1 MKIKYDKATAQTAKC
16 CAIIFSVL
24 LLIGL
29 VMSALK
35 IPGTEVLYI
44 MAVYSGALICVPC
57 WGVYLFARLY
67 FVRLRAYGYEI
78 PEHKKKYGDKLS
90 ELVRIQDAETSLFA
104 KHSKIG
110 ACIYIAIFCVFMVID
125 TVYLFKWNFMKET
138 CYFWYVI
145 CVVLNLLWIVLAG
158 IMRKQENKDKY
169 RDDVEPD
176 DGRKER
182 WNLENIIIFAICFM
196 AVCAIAINLAV
207 STTKYV
213 FEAQIDGD
221 MLQADSIRRDVL
233 SVMKEYERDGKQA
246 SSASYRAICNGVVLT
261 EWKTPEDEL
270 QCSLA
275 EKLQIADFGELAND
289 FKMAD
294 GQARI
299 YVQYRDGNAIVE
311 LLNPIGEVEKNSRV
325 YRRIYVE
332 SDYYSHGR

>member
-1 MKIKYDKATAQTAKC
+1 MEFYEGN
-16 CAIIFSVL
+16 L
-24 LLIGL
+24 L
-29 VMSALK
+29 
-35 IPGTEVLYI
+35 
-44 MAVYSGALICVPC
+44 
-57 WGVYLFARLY
+57 
-67 FVRLRAYGYEI
+67 
-78 PEHKKKYGDKLS
+78 
-90 ELVRIQDAETSLFA
+90 
-104 KHSKIG
+104 
-110 ACIYIAIFCVFMVID
+110 
-125 TVYLFKWNFMKET
+125 
-138 CYFWYVI
+138 FWYVI

-246 SSASYRAICNGVVLT
+246 SSASYRAICSGVVLT

-289 FKMAD
+289 FKMSD
-294 GQARI
+294 GRARI

-311 LLNPIGEVEKNSRV
+311 LLNPIGEVEKIAEFIEG
-325 YRRIYVE
+325 YM
-332 SDYYSHGR
+332 